1 MKLTRENDMGRARE
15 LTMGTRRPRGNG
27 IAAHPDYAVLRRL
40 TRAAAPDTTV
50 MRTVLDRVGSNPA
63 RMRFK
68 EGAIYIEA
76 CKRYREL
83 TGEEY
88 GPVLGT
94 Y

>member
-1 MKLTRENDMGRARE
+1 MGLARE
-15 LTMGTRRPRGNG
+15 LSMGPRRTRTNR
-27 IAAHPDYAVLRRL
+27 IAADPDFAALRRL
-40 TRAAAPDTTV
+40 TQAAKPDTTQ
-50 MRTVLDRVGSNPA
+50 MRTILDRVGANPA

-83 TGEEY
+83 TGEQY

>member
-1 MKLTRENDMGRARE
+1 MGLARE
-15 LTMGTRRPRGNG
+15 LTMGTRRPRGGG
-27 IAAHPDYAVLRRL
+27 IAANPDYAALRRL
-40 TRAAAPDTTV
+40 TRAANPDVET
-50 MRTVLDRVGSNPA
+50 MRTILDRVGASPA

-76 CKRYREL
+76 CQRYRAL
-83 TGEEY
+83 TGQDY

>member
-1 MKLTRENDMGRARE
+1 MTVGLARE
-15 LTMGTRRPRGNG
+15 LTTGSCRRSNR
-27 IAAHPDYAVLRRL
+27 IAAHPDYAALRRL
-40 TRAAAPDTTV
+40 TQSANPDPEMFRV
-50 MRTVLDRVGSNPA
+50 ILDRVGASPG

>member
-1 MKLTRENDMGRARE
+1 MGLARD
-15 LTMGTRRPRGNG
+15 LTMGPRRPRSNA
-27 IAAHPDYAVLRRL
+27 IAANPDYAALRRL
-40 TRAAAPDTTV
+40 TRAASPDLEV
-50 MRTVLDRVGSNPA
+50 MRTILDRVGSNPA

-83 TGEEY
+83 SGEDY
-88 GPVLGT
+88 GPRLGI

>member
-1 MKLTRENDMGRARE
+1 MMGLARE
-15 LTMGTRRPRGNG
+15 LTMGTRRPRQNG
-27 IAAHPDYAVLRRL
+27 IAANPDYAALRRL
-40 TRAAAPDTTV
+40 TRAQAPDLETF
-50 MRTVLDRVGSNPA
+50 RTILDRVGSSPA

-76 CKRYREL
+76 CQRYRAL

-88 GPVLGT
+88 GPALGT